1 PAARRSAKEF
11 ARGATPRI
19 TKRWQRSGSSSGSG
33 TESASSAS
41 KTRILA
47 LLSLTCTDG
56 NDNCANPVAGED
68 AAQKF
73 PAIAEK
79 KRDPVAPY
87 HVAGFKT
94 RADL

>member
-1 PAARRSAKEF
+1 
-11 ARGATPRI
+11 
-19 TKRWQRSGSSSGSG
+19 
-33 TESASSAS
+33 
-41 KTRILA
+41 
-47 LLSLTCTDG
+47 LTCTDG

-94 RADL
+94 RADLSDQVVKFPIGDGPILYDRRPLRKTPNQVIEHVGKRQRPL